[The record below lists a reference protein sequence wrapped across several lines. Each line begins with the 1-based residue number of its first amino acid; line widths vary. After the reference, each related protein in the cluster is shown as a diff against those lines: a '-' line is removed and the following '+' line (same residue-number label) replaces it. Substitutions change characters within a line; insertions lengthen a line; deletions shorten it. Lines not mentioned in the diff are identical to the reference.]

1 MPESGRFI
9 ELGALA
15 VYLVVLLIIGIR
27 SSRQVKNSLDYTL
40 AGRSVPW
47 MILLATAGA
56 TMIGGGAS
64 VGMVSRVYEVGI
76 AAAAISCAW
85 HLQLIFVGLW
95 AAPRLRG
102 LNLITVGDYIGLKF
116 GPLARELS
124 VVTCILF
131 LTGVL
136 AAQMAAMGT
145 VTNAILGI
153 RYETALLIGASVTV
167 FYSTVG
173 GMRAVIKT
181 DVLQFV
187 ILVVG
192 ITFASAMLLEQN
204 GGFAAMA
211 ERAQAGQFALTS
223 HWSGTRVLSLFAAFL
238 LGEMFVPAFTVRCFV
253 AKSVRQ
259 ARLGMAVAGIFL
271 VLFLPIATLVL
282 GTAAQV
288 SPDVSRLLAQ
298 EQERIIQDAEARG
311 LTVSPEQ
318 AREQTSQLV
327 FPALVRT
334 TFHPALAGIII
345 AAIMAAVM
353 SSADS
358 NLSCLATVIMEDHYR
373 RHINPAASDRQLL
386 RVARLSTLAFGVG
399 SAVWALFFVDIT
411 DILVFIYDFWGPIMI
426 VPFLVGLFWYSPNRI
441 YAVVI
446 AMFAGLTA
454 TAVWRFA
461 LDSPGD
467 LGPALF
473 GFLVAVAAFLVSL
486 PATRGL
492 PLTRFFQPGK
502 EVDLHWEE
510 AR

>member
-1 MPESGRFI
+1 MSESGRFI
-9 ELGALA
+9 ELGALGI
-15 VYLVVLLIIGIR
+15 YLLVLLIIGIR
-27 SSRQVKNSLDYTL
+27 SSSQVRTSLDYTL

-47 MILLATAGA
+47 MVLLATAGA

-64 VGMVSRVYEVGI
+64 VGMVSQVYEVGI
-76 AAAAISCAW
+76 AAAAITCAW

-95 AAPRLRG
+95 VAPRLRG

-124 VVTCILF
+124 VVTCIVF

-153 RYETALLIGASVTV
+153 PYETALLIGASVTV

-192 ITFASAMLLEQN
+192 ITIASAMLLEQN

-211 ERAQAGQFALTS
+211 RQARAGQFALTS
-223 HWSGTRVLSLFAAFL
+223 HWSGTHVLSLFAAFL

-253 AKSVRQ
+253 AKSVRH
-259 ARLGMAVAGIFL
+259 ARLGLAVGGIFL

-288 SPDVSRLLAQ
+288 SPDVSRLLAD
-298 EQERIIQDAEARG
+298 EQERIIQAGGGEISAQ
-311 LTVSPEQ
+311 E

-327 FPALVRT
+327 FPALIRT

-345 AAIMAAVM
+345 AAILAAVM

-358 NLSCLATVIMEDHYR
+358 NLSCLATVITIDGTSTRE
-373 RHINPAASDRQLL
+373 PPTASCCR
-386 RVARLSTLAFGVG
+386 
-399 SAVWALFFVDIT
+399 
-411 DILVFIYDFWGPIMI
+411 
-426 VPFLVGLFWYSPNRI
+426 
-441 YAVVI
+441 
-446 AMFAGLTA
+446 
-454 TAVWRFA
+454 
-461 LDSPGD
+461 
-467 LGPALF
+467 
-473 GFLVAVAAFLVSL
+473 
-486 PATRGL
+486 
-492 PLTRFFQPGK
+492 
-502 EVDLHWEE
+502 
-510 AR
+510 

>member
-1 MPESGRFI
+1 MIVTERLF

-15 VYLVVLLIIGIR
+15 IYLVVLLIIGIR
-27 SSRQVKNSLDYTL
+27 SSRQVKTSLDYTL

-47 MILLATAGA
+47 MVLLATAGA

-76 AAAAISCAW
+76 AAAAITCAW

-95 AAPRLRG
+95 VAPRLRG

-124 VVTCILF
+124 VITCIVF

-153 RYETALLIGASVTV
+153 PYETALLIGASVTV

-192 ITFASAMLLEQN
+192 IAIASAMLLEQN

-211 ERAQAGQFALTS
+211 RQAQAGQFALTS
-223 HWSGTRVLSLFAAFL
+223 HWSGTQVLSLFAAFL
-238 LGEMFVPAFTVRCFV
+238 LGEMFSPTFTVRCFV
-253 AKSVRQ
+253 AKSVRH
-259 ARLGMAVAGIFL
+259 ARLGLAVGGIFL
-271 VLFLPIATLVL
+271 LLFLPIATLVL
-282 GTAAQV
+282 GTAAQT
-288 SPDVSRLLAQ
+288 SPDVSRLLAD
-298 EQERIIQDAEARG
+298 EQERIIEAGGGEISAE
-311 LTVSPEQ
+311 E

-327 FPALVRT
+327 FPALIRT
-334 TFHPALAGIII
+334 SFHPALAGIII
-345 AAIMAAVM
+345 AALLAAVM

-358 NLSCLATVIMEDHYR
+358 SLSCLATVIMEDHYR
-373 RHINPAASDRQLL
+373 RHINPQATDRQLL
-386 RVARLSTLAFGVG
+386 KVARFSTLAFGVG
-399 SAVWALFFVDIT
+399 SAVWALFFADIT
-411 DILVFIYDFWGPIMI
+411 EILVFIYDFWGPIMI
-426 VPFLVGLFWYSPNRI
+426 VPFLVGVFWYSRNRV

-446 AMFAGLTA
+446 AMFAGLAA

-492 PLTRFFQPGK
+492 QLTRLVQPGK
-502 EVDLHWEE
+502 EVDLRSEE
-510 AR
+510 GR

>member
-1 MPESGRFI
+1 MSESGRFI
-9 ELGALA
+9 ELGALGI
-15 VYLVVLLIIGIR
+15 YLLVLLIIGIR
-27 SSRQVKNSLDYTL
+27 SSRQVRTSLDYTL

-47 MILLATAGA
+47 MVLLATAGA

-64 VGMVSRVYEVGI
+64 VGMVSQVYEVGI
-76 AAAAISCAW
+76 AAAAITCAW

-95 AAPRLRG
+95 VAPRLRG

-124 VVTCILF
+124 VVTCIVF

-153 RYETALLIGASVTV
+153 PYETALLIGASVTV

-192 ITFASAMLLEQN
+192 ITIASAMLLEQN

-211 ERAQAGQFALTS
+211 RQARAGQFALTS
-223 HWSGTRVLSLFAAFL
+223 HWSGTHVLSLFAAFL

-253 AKSVRQ
+253 AKSVRH
-259 ARLGMAVAGIFL
+259 ARLGLAVGGILL
-271 VLFLPIATLVL
+271 VLFLPIATVVL

-288 SPDVSRLLAQ
+288 SPDVSRLLAD
-298 EQERIIQDAEARG
+298 EQERIIQAGGGEISAQ
-311 LTVSPEQ
+311 E

-327 FPALVRT
+327 FPALIRT

-345 AAIMAAVM
+345 AAILAAVM

-373 RHINPAASDRQLL
+373 RHLNPRATDRQLL
-386 RVARLSTLAFGVG
+386 QVARFSTLAFGVG
-399 SAVWALFFVDIT
+399 SAVWALFFVNIT

-426 VPFLVGLFWYSPNRI
+426 VPFLVGLFWYSPSRI

-461 LDSPGD
+461 LDSPAD

-486 PATRGL
+486 PATRRI
-492 PLTRFFQPGK
+492 PLTRLVQPGS
-502 EVDLHWEE
+502 EVELESEE
-510 AR
+510 AH